1 MDIKNIQNNLAN
13 SRANETYKT
22 QEKATP
28 GQGSTAEN
36 TEKPQTDRVTLTSM
50 SAQLR
55 ELEKRAAAANVSNE
69 SRIAELKQAISDG
82 TYKVDAAKIAD
93 KLIKT
98 EMLFAKA

>member
-13 SRANETYKT
+13 ARANDTYKT
-22 QEKATP
+22 QDKASTT
-28 GQGSTAEN
+28 QGSGSDSA
-36 TEKPQTDRVTLTSM
+36 EKPQTDRVTLTSM

-55 ELEKRAAAANVSNE
+55 ELEKRATSANVSNE
-69 SRIAELKQAISDG
+69 SRISELKQAIADG

>member
-22 QEKATP
+22 QDKATA